1 MKHDRLLF
9 RKFSE
14 NLNSLKIFSII
25 RINISRLERVC
36 LPIFQSILIIVVLR
50 PESCLIYFR
59 HSFGCFSQ
67 NFLSYVSPFFKFDPD
82 TIGNL
87 CKLKLWRRSHF
98 TVIDKYRLC
107 FGYTIC
113 SGTRER
119 IGCWRDNRRIHKS

>member
-36 LPIFQSILIIVVLR
+36 LPIFQSILIIVVR
-50 PESCLIYFR
+50 PGFCLIYFR

-67 NFLSYVSPFFKFDPD
+67 NFLSYVSPHSFRFDPD

-87 CKLKLWRRSHF
+87 CKLKLLRRSHF